1 MFKTPKIRYLILF
14 VLWTIFCLYFF
25 HRIYEEAKHKA
36 IDDLYARQTIH
47 AEQAAR
53 GIEELF
59 VHWISYLANA
69 ARQGYIID
77 FDDMGKKE
85 CEFVFNT
92 HAEEIRGITRMD
104 EKGKIVYTFPPNPKA
119 LGADISYQV
128 HVKDIL
134 QHHKMVIS
142 DVFRTVQ
149 GYDAISLLYPV
160 FKNGEFEGSL
170 TVLLDFQA
178 ISRRLLE
185 VIRIGETGYAWMI
198 NQTGIE
204 LYCPVPGH
212 VGKSVFENCKDFP
225 TILTM
230 AEDML
235 KGRKGTTTY
244 RYDQIRG
251 QKLKSIRKLAVYM
264 PIRAGNRTWSIV
276 VASSEQEVLA
286 SLIRFRNGLIFLM
299 GFILIGSAFFSYYG
313 LRAREIVKEEKK
325 RLAIE
330 KALRDSE
337 RRFRETVELLPTIV
351 CEYDTNGRFTYVN
364 TRGLEALGYTAEDLE
379 NGLNVLD
386 ILPEEDV
393 DRFKK
398 RFEKLIGGQPQPSI
412 EYRLLHKDGTDI
424 DIVAVSSPIYKND
437 TLVGARTSAT
447 PIAEKKLAEKALK
460 ESEEKYRL
468 LIESLTDLVVKV
480 DPDGRFLFVSPSY
493 CETFGKTEQELLGA
507 HFMPLVHPDDREST
521 KKEMESL
528 YRPPHTAYVR
538 QRALTKDGWR
548 WLAWADRAI
557 LDEQGNI
564 VAIQGLGRDI
574 TPQKRF

>member
-1 MFKTPKIRYLILF
+1 M
-14 VLWTIFCLYFF
+14 
-25 HRIYEEAKHKA
+25 
-36 IDDLYARQTIH
+36 
-47 AEQAAR
+47 
-53 GIEELF
+53 
-59 VHWISYLANA
+59 
-69 ARQGYIID
+69 
-77 FDDMGKKE
+77 
-85 CEFVFNT
+85 
-92 HAEEIRGITRMD
+92 
-104 EKGKIVYTFPPNPKA
+104 
-119 LGADISYQV
+119 
-128 HVKDIL
+128 
-134 QHHKMVIS
+134 
-142 DVFRTVQ
+142 
-149 GYDAISLLYPV
+149 
-160 FKNGEFEGSL
+160 
-170 TVLLDFQA
+170 
-178 ISRRLLE
+178 
-185 VIRIGETGYAWMI
+185 
-198 NQTGIE
+198 
-204 LYCPVPGH
+204 
-212 VGKSVFENCKDFP
+212 
-225 TILTM
+225 
-230 AEDML
+230 
-235 KGRKGTTTY
+235 
-244 RYDQIRG
+244 
-251 QKLKSIRKLAVYM
+251 
-264 PIRAGNRTWSIV
+264 
-276 VASSEQEVLA
+276 
-286 SLIRFRNGLIFLM
+286 
-299 GFILIGSAFFSYYG
+299 
-313 LRAREIVKEEKK
+313 
-325 RLAIE
+325 
-330 KALRDSE
+330 
-337 RRFRETVELLPTIV
+337 
-351 CEYDTNGRFTYVN
+351 N

-398 RFEKLIGGQPQPSI
+398 RFDKLIGGQPQPSI
-412 EYRLLHKDGTDI
+412 EYRLLHKDGTQI

-574 TPQKRF
+574 TPQKRFEELHNNPRSAAKSHRRPRAACPGRDRSFRVVPGSRRTCHPDSGGGPGEGSRTCPRKKLVSPSGRGRMEGRTRRR